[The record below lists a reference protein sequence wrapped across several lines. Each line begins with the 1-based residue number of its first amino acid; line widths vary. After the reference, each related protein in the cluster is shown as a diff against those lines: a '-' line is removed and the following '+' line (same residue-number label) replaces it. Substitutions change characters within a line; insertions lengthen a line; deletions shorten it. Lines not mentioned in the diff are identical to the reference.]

1 MKLTLGQAAK
11 QAGISKSYLSRLVK
25 SGKISG
31 ERQENGELR
40 IDASELSRLADIRP
54 HVQNAGNSAS
64 ERLETPREQVLQRE
78 VELLREL
85 LRDKE
90 QTLADVRSERDAWRQ
105 QAQTLLL
112 PAGGRT
118 SRRWWRFGKGR
129 TQA

>member
-11 QAGISKSYLSRLVK
+11 QAGISKSYLSRLIK
-25 SGKISG
+25 SGKVSA
-31 ERQENGELR
+31 ERQDNGELR
-40 IDASELSRLADIRP
+40 IDPSELDRLERNRP
-54 HVQNAGNSAS
+54 HGRDQGNSTS

-90 QTLADVRSERDAWRQ
+90 QTLADVRVERDAWRQ

-112 PAGGRT
+112 TGGQRN
-118 SRRWWRFGKGR
+118 SRRWLWFGKSR
-129 TQA
+129 HRE

>member
-1 MKLTLGQAAK
+1 MKLTLGQAAR
-11 QAGISKSYLSRLVK
+11 QAGISKSYLSRLIK

-40 IDASELSRLADIRP
+40 IDPSELDRLGAIRP
-54 HVQNAGNSAS
+54 HRHDGGNSAS

-78 VELLREL
+78 VALLREL
-85 LRDKE
+85 LHAKE
-90 QTLADVRSERDAWRQ
+90 QTLQDVRAERDAWRQ

-112 PAGGRT
+112 TEGERK

-129 TQA
+129 ATE

>member
-11 QAGISKSYLSRLVK
+11 QAGISKSYLCRLIK
-25 SGKISG
+25 SGKISAA
-31 ERQENGELR
+31 RQANGEFR
-40 IDASELSRLADIRP
+40 IDPSELDRLADIRP
-54 HVQNAGNSAS
+54 HGHDTGNRTS
-64 ERLETPREQVLQRE
+64 ERLETPRELVLQRE

-90 QTLADVRSERDAWRQ
+90 QTLQDVRAERDAWRQ

-112 PAGGRT
+112 TEGERQ

-129 TQA
+129 AKA